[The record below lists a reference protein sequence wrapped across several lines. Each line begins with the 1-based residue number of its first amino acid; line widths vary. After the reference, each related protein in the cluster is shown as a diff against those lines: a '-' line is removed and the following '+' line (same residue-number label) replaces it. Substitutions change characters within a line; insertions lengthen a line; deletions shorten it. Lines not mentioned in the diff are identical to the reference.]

1 MIPAPRSPVWSVL
14 DSEKLLPVVVLDDAA
29 AAGSLG
35 TAIRAGGLSSIEI
48 TLRTPAALPAITALA
63 EQGDLLVGAGTVLTR
78 TQAEL
83 AVEAGAD
90 FIVSPGVSSAVVSFC
105 REVGVPVFPG
115 VATPT
120 EIQMA
125 LDLGCDVVKFFPAD
139 INGGLPAIRALAAP
153 FGGVK
158 FIPTGGI
165 SPSNLG
171 DYLAHPSVLA
181 VGGSWLVTREL
192 IAANDWSAITGLVEA
207 AVDIAGRRTTSRIGG
222 AHG

>member
-1 MIPAPRSPVWSVL
+1 
-14 DSEKLLPVVVLDDAA
+14 
-29 AAGSLG
+29 
-35 TAIRAGGLSSIEI
+35 
-48 TLRTPAALPAITALA
+48 
-63 EQGDLLVGAGTVLTR
+63 
-78 TQAEL
+78 
-83 AVEAGAD
+83 
-90 FIVSPGVSSAVVSFC
+90 
-105 REVGVPVFPG
+105 
-115 VATPT
+115 
-120 EIQMA
+120 MA

-207 AVDIAGRRTTSRIGG
+207 AVDIAGRRTTSRIEG